1 MMSIN
6 QKFLFFLFILFFLSL
21 IRANG
26 YPLHLINSSK
36 KFNQIPCREA
46 ATNSDINDESE
57 AFLKDENSA
66 FAISISEDDIEGALA
81 ESKHLIVQNFESE
94 EVTAV
99 DITFR
104 VDMSQQSV
112 SPLGVHVAGNF
123 QGWNPSGTEMI
134 DVGNSVYEV
143 TFSLDPGF
151 VAEYKFINGNAW
163 GMEEAVSGPCVTG
176 PNNNRFYEV
185 PSTSTVLPAVCFGS
199 CNVCNPPQV
208 SITFQVDMSQQ
219 NISPQGIFLA
229 GTFNGWNTTV
239 NPMNLIGND
248 VYALTISL
256 GAGDYHQFKFLN
268 GPSWE
273 SVPAACAQNQNRY
286 LVVPAVSTTLDA
298 FCFGSCSPCGPPPIP
313 VEVTFRVDMSNETVS
328 PDGVHIAGGFQGWD
342 PGATLMIAQG
352 NNIYSY
358 TTTLFSGTYQEYK
371 FINGNNWG
379 MDEAVPEPCGVN
391 NNRWIVVPQADTL
404 LDVVCFG
411 ECGPCGTPPIPVE
424 VTFTVDMANE
434 EISPDGVHL
443 AGSFQGWNPSETP
456 MTNVADKIWQ
466 VTLSLLSGTYIEFK
480 YINGNNF
487 DGAESVPQECGVDD
501 GFGGYSRY
509 FTVPD
514 ENFTL
519 SEVCFS
525 SCDPCVPPPPLH
537 GITFR
542 VDLSYEVISP
552 DGVHIAGSFQGWDP
566 GSTPM
571 QAVGE
576 NLYEITIELTEGNT
590 YEYKFINGNTFN
602 GAEIVPFECALNGN
616 RYLTVPAQNLILDE
630 VCFSSCDPC
639 GAPPIEVEVTFRVD
653 MTQQTVSEYGVHIA
667 GSFQGWNPGSTQ
679 MYHDTNNVYRYTT
692 TLISGLY
699 VEYKFINGNEWGMD
713 ETVPA
718 ECAANNNRYFIVP
731 DEDITLTAFCFG
743 SCVECPP
750 VVIHQ
755 NVGKIKY
762 DIYPNPVKSQLYLSY
777 SGEWLH
783 ITIYSVDG
791 KTVQKEIVNGHK
803 TDISKLKPGLY
814 FIKLEDMMGESIVR
828 KFIVK

>member
-1 MMSIN
+1 M
-6 QKFLFFLFILFFLSL
+6 
-21 IRANG
+21 
-26 YPLHLINSSK
+26 
-36 KFNQIPCREA
+36 
-46 ATNSDINDESE
+46 
-57 AFLKDENSA
+57 
-66 FAISISEDDIEGALA
+66 
-81 ESKHLIVQNFESE
+81 
-94 EVTAV
+94 
-99 DITFR
+99 
-104 VDMSQQSV
+104 
-112 SPLGVHVAGNF
+112 
-123 QGWNPSGTEMI
+123 
-134 DVGNSVYEV
+134 
-143 TFSLDPGF
+143 
-151 VAEYKFINGNAW
+151 
-163 GMEEAVSGPCVTG
+163 
-176 PNNNRFYEV
+176 
-185 PSTSTVLPAVCFGS
+185 
-199 CNVCNPPQV
+199 
-208 SITFQVDMSQQ
+208 
-219 NISPQGIFLA
+219 
-229 GTFNGWNTTV
+229 
-239 NPMNLIGND
+239 
-248 VYALTISL
+248 
-256 GAGDYHQFKFLN
+256 
-268 GPSWE
+268 
-273 SVPAACAQNQNRY
+273 
-286 LVVPAVSTTLDA
+286 
-298 FCFGSCSPCGPPPIP
+298 
-313 VEVTFRVDMSNETVS
+313 
-328 PDGVHIAGGFQGWD
+328 
-342 PGATLMIAQG
+342 
-352 NNIYSY
+352 
-358 TTTLFSGTYQEYK
+358 
-371 FINGNNWG
+371 
-379 MDEAVPEPCGVN
+379 
-391 NNRWIVVPQADTL
+391 
-404 LDVVCFG
+404 
-411 ECGPCGTPPIPVE
+411 
-424 VTFTVDMANE
+424 
-434 EISPDGVHL
+434 
-443 AGSFQGWNPSETP
+443 
-456 MTNVADKIWQ
+456 
-466 VTLSLLSGTYIEFK
+466 
-480 YINGNNF
+480 
-487 DGAESVPQECGVDD
+487 
-501 GFGGYSRY
+501 
-509 FTVPD
+509 
-514 ENFTL
+514 
-519 SEVCFS
+519 
-525 SCDPCVPPPPLH
+525 H